1 MKTYVRPSAAL
12 LRQSVTAPQ
21 GLKTSVLKSH
31 PPAASPMPAA
41 KNSAKTFVSPN
52 AAGLPQSR
60 QRPARHQKHLFPR
73 SPHAPA
79 TPATTSTPKNI
90 CSLTPRR
97 PATIR
102 HGPASYRKH
111 LFPRSPHAPATPATT
126 STPKNICS
134 LTPRR
139 PAAIRHGPASY
150 RKHPFPRSPHAPAT
164 PATTSTP
171 KNICSPSRPATS
183 TYANNPGTTPS
194 QMLKTYV
201 LTIGRDAAPCR
212 HFPEIGH
219 VSPAQ
224 NRAASTQ
231 SSQYSA
237 SSSRQP
243 GSPGST
249 PRPQAAQK
257 KTGSGVFSSGQP
269 TR

>member
-1 MKTYVRPSAAL
+1 MLETYVRHSAAIL
-12 LRQSVTAPQ
+12 PQSGTAPQ
-21 GLKTSVLKSH
+21 GIRNIRSLRAAIVAHRKTYVPALSVSPATCQCPRMLETYVCHSAAILPQSGTAQQAIKNIRSPDRPTH
-31 PPAASPMPAA
+31 QQRQPPRATP
-41 KNSAKTFVSPN
+41 KTFVPSHP
-52 AAGLPQSR
+52 AGLPQSR
-60 QRPARHQKHLFPR
+60 HNTSQ
-73 SPHAPA
+73 SPE
-79 TPATTSTPKNI
+79 TSVLQ
-90 CSLTPRR
+90 S
-97 PATIR
+97 
-102 HGPASYRKH
+102 HS
-111 LFPRSPHAPATPATT
+111 
-126 STPKNICS
+126 
-134 LTPRR
+134 
-139 PAAIRHGPASY
+139 
-150 RKHPFPRSPHAPAT
+150 
-164 PATTSTP
+164 
-171 KNICSPSRPATS
+171 PATS
-183 TYANNPGTTPS
+183 TCANNPRTTPS

-257 KTGSGVFSSGQP
+257 KTGSGGFSSGQP

>member
-60 QRPARHQKHLFPR
+60 QRPARHQKHL
-73 SPHAPA
+73 
-79 TPATTSTPKNI
+79 
-90 CSLTPRR
+90 
-97 PATIR
+97 
-102 HGPASYRKH
+102 
-111 LFPRSPHAPATPATT
+111 
-126 STPKNICS
+126 
-134 LTPRR
+134 
-139 PAAIRHGPASY
+139 
-150 RKHPFPRSPHAPAT
+150 FPRSPHAPAT

-257 KTGSGVFSSGQP
+257 KNGSGVFSSRQP